1 MLRRRHS
8 MAMRPKQGEGG
19 VLELFGPR
27 FYGDHGDEMTHFL
40 GLIGMMYECLKLKD
54 TKKSGKF
61 SRNSDETT

>member
-40 GLIGMMYECLKLKD
+40 GFD
-54 TKKSGKF
+54 W
-61 SRNSDETT
+61 DDV

>member
-27 FYGDHGDEMTHFL
+27 FYGDHGDEMTNFL
-40 GLIGMMYECLKLKD
+40 GFD
-54 TKKSGKF
+54 
-61 SRNSDETT
+61 RDDV